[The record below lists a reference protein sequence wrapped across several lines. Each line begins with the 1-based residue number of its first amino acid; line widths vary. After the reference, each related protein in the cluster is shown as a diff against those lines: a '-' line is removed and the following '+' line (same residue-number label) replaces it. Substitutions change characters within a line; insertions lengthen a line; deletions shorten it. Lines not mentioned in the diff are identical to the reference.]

1 MKRHFLKNF
10 FIVFVVWVAISSCT
24 GLRAVN
30 NFSSVSSTGLAKFE
44 EIPNSFTQHCL
55 DRCVFES
62 IRKLEIKRAPDCDCS
77 NYQKADS
84 VTLLIYLS
92 IRGYF
97 EGLTD
102 ISDNDLTRYKL
113 DALSSSLIAGS
124 FGDIQIDQ
132 QQADAY
138 KMVSTILLD
147 AVTGNYRKSKI
158 KKYVEQANQPIQVL
172 LNKFQFILQ
181 KNLEGELNFRKEK
194 LYAFYRE
201 LLLSDA
207 LNDYEKENAAA
218 EYYRT
223 LSAVNEQ
230 QELID
235 LFANSLQSIAEGH
248 RKIYDNRNKMTAK
261 ELSDALIIYQSAI
274 SNAVSEFNKLKN

>member
-1 MKRHFLKNF
+1 MKKYSLKNILIA
-10 FIVFVVWVAISSCT
+10 FIVSVAISSCT
-24 GLRAVN
+24 SLRAVN
-30 NFSSVSSTGLAKFE
+30 NFSSVSSTGLSKFE

-55 DRCVFES
+55 DRCVFEN
-62 IRKLEIKRAPDCDCS
+62 IRKLDIKRTADCDCS

-102 ISDNDLTRYKL
+102 ISGNDLTRYKL
-113 DALSSSLIAGS
+113 DALSSSLTAGS
-124 FGDIQIDQ
+124 FGDIKIDQ

-138 KMVSTILLD
+138 KMVSNILLD
-147 AVTGNYRKSKI
+147 AVTGNYRKNKI
-158 KKYVEQANQPIQVL
+158 KKYVEQANQPIQLL

-201 LLLSDA
+201 LLLNDV
-207 LNDYEKENAAA
+207 LNDYEKDKAAT
-218 EYYRT
+218 EYYKA
-223 LSAVNEQ
+223 LSAVNGEQ
-230 QELID
+230 DRID

-248 RKIYDNRNKMTAK
+248 QKIYDNRNKMTNK
-261 ELSDALIIYQSAI
+261 ELRDSLIIYQSAI
-274 SNAVSEFNKLKN
+274 SNAISQFNKLKN